1 MKLSQTLR
9 TTALASVIA
18 LVGVLPSQAATEF
31 LQVVNVS
38 SNDALN
44 MRAGPTT
51 NSNVIGSIPYNGQTV
66 VSTGNRQGSWVEV
79 NWAGQT
85 GWVNERFV
93 QGVQTTNNRATQQTR
108 QQRPTRPARP
118 RSEAVSPAA
127 VAHTHPANECTNSVT
142 HSHPNGGSAHTHNY
156 ACKPGQNISG
166 VKPKFAPKFQQMDLP
181 MQY

>member
-66 VSTGNRQGSWVEV
+66 VSTGIGKVVGS
-79 NWAGQT
+79 
-85 GWVNERFV
+85 
-93 QGVQTTNNRATQQTR
+93 
-108 QQRPTRPARP
+108 
-118 RSEAVSPAA
+118 
-127 VAHTHPANECTNSVT
+127 
-142 HSHPNGGSAHTHNY
+142 
-156 ACKPGQNISG
+156 K
-166 VKPKFAPKFQQMDLP
+166 
-181 MQY
+181 